1 MNPLLRFADA
11 QAESKN
17 AQAQAEI
24 RLFFMPLPEVYSLK
38 FLPYHNNLVYLYRNS
53 F

>member
-11 QAESKN
+11 QSASKN
-17 AQAQAEI
+17 AQAEN
-24 RLFFMPLPEVYSLK
+24 RLFFMPLLKVYSSK